1 MKDQHLQNATVKLP
15 YFPLENGWDRG
26 SMEIVLLYFGYAAV
40 MERVVADLGHLVELG
55 LQVHYFQ
62 RILPH
67 PVAAFDA
74 GASCGAVASASFPCL
89 DSSDPS
95 KNL

>member
-26 SMEIVLLYFGYAAV
+26 SMEIVLLYSEYAAE
-40 MERVVADLGHLVELG
+40 MERAVVDLGHLVELG

-74 GASCGAVASASFPCL
+74 GASCGVVASASFPCL
-89 DSSDPS
+89 DSWDPS
-95 KNL
+95 KI